1 MLFPPYDLERSEDS
15 VVEWAYK
22 GKRKF
27 NMVTEVWAEP
37 QHGRLTGL
45 NSELKYLE
53 GLQYNEVPNA
63 VSFLYGL
70 TYRSFTECK
79 ETNFWA

>member
-1 MLFPPYDLERSEDS
+1 MLFPPYHSNHPSDLERSEDS
-15 VVEWAYK
+15 AVDWDYK

-37 QHGRLTGL
+37 QHGRLTDL

-53 GLQYNEVPNA
+53 GLQYSEVPNA
-63 VSFLYGL
+63 VSVLL
-70 TYRSFTECK
+70 L
-79 ETNFWA
+79 

>member
-1 MLFPPYDLERSEDS
+1 MLFPPYHSNHPSDLERSEDS
-15 VVEWAYK
+15 AVDWDYK

-37 QHGRLTGL
+37 QHGRLTDL

-53 GLQYNEVPNA
+53 GLQYSEVPNA
-63 VSFLYGL
+63 VSFLYEL
-70 TYRSFTECK
+70 TTITCSGS
-79 ETNFWA
+79 

>member
-1 MLFPPYDLERSEDS
+1 MLFPPYHSNHPSDLERSEDS
-15 VVEWAYK
+15 AVDWDYK

-37 QHGRLTGL
+37 QHGRLTDL

-53 GLQYNEVPNA
+53 GLQFNEVPNA
-63 VSFLYGL
+63 VSFLYEL
-70 TYRSFTECK
+70 ATITCS
-79 ETNFWA
+79 AS